1 MSGIYVHIPFCESKC
16 LYCAFASF
24 AGKNGE
30 QKRYFEKLKQ
40 EILSSNFTFKV
51 DSIFIGGGTPSAVDK
66 NFIVEILSAIKSKFE
81 VSDKAEITIEA
92 NPNSLDR
99 EKLEFYKS
107 IGINRLSIGVQS
119 LDDAVLKKL
128 GRLHNHAQVFDALKE
143 AKRAGFE
150 NINCDLLLGLENEK
164 YNFLK
169 KEVKLLKKYVTHFSC
184 YMLQVEENTHLEKM
198 VLDGSVKLPS
208 DEKTIGNYA
217 KLTKFLQKN
226 GFFQYEISNFAK
238 KGYKCQHNLNYWRRG
253 NYLGFGLGAHS
264 FMDEKRWANGLTFED
279 YYKGRKSLEEKL
291 TEGQIVEEVIMLGLR
306 CEEGFDK
313 QNLFEKGYDIEKNQ
327 NFQEFKKLQI
337 LFEDGGKIK
346 INPAY
351 YGASNLVIEKLI

>member
-1 MSGIYVHIPFCESKC
+1 MSGMYVHIPFCESKC
-16 LYCAFASF
+16 QYCAFASF
-24 AGKNGE
+24 AGKNSE

-51 DSIFIGGGTPSAVDK
+51 DGIFIGGGTPSAVDK
-66 NFIVEILSAIKSKFE
+66 NFIAEILSAIKSKFE

-128 GRLHNHAQVFDALKE
+128 GRLHSHAQVFDALKE
-143 AKRAGFE
+143 AKHAGFE

-184 YMLQVEENTHLEKM
+184 YMLQVEENTRLEKM

-208 DEKTIGNYA
+208 DEQTIGNYA

-264 FMDEKRWANGLTFED
+264 FMDEKRWANGLTFD
-279 YYKGRKSLEEKL
+279 KYFKGEKSFEETL
-291 TEGQIVEEVIMLGLR
+291 TDRQKVEEIIMLGMRCYEGIAKRELLR
-306 CEEGFDK
+306 YGYNIEENADYKQFLK
-313 QNLFEKGYDIEKNQ
+313 QNVLFLEGD
-327 NFQEFKKLQI
+327 
-337 LFEDGGKIK
+337 KIK
-346 INPAY
+346 INPKF
-351 YGASNLVIEKLI
+351 YGASNLVIERLI

>member
-66 NFIVEILSAIKSKFE
+66 NFIAEILSAIKSKFE

-128 GRLHNHAQVFDALKE
+128 GRLHSHAQVFDALKE

-184 YMLQVEENTHLEKM
+184 YMLQVEENTRLEKM

-208 DEKTIGNYA
+208 DEQTIGNYA

-264 FMDEKRWANGLTFED
+264 FMDEKRWANGLTFD
-279 YYKGRKSLEEKL
+279 KYFKGEKSFEETL
-291 TEGQIVEEVIMLGLR
+291 TDRQKVEEIIMLGMRCYEGIAKRELLR
-306 CEEGFDK
+306 YGYNIEENADYKQFLK
-313 QNLFEKGYDIEKNQ
+313 QNVLFLEGD
-327 NFQEFKKLQI
+327 
-337 LFEDGGKIK
+337 KIK
-346 INPAY
+346 INPKF
-351 YGASNLVIEKLI
+351 YGASNLVIERLI